1 MKHIVFNEAD
11 VAVLEQAIVLEP
23 AMAGEVVLIRDDYAV
38 GPLYAPG
45 QAAGWQKRR
54 AWWQH
59 LLSVAAPAE
68 ADALLDMVNDKQVL
82 HGLTTA
88 LQADEAECLWIW
100 AAQNKH
106 DVSGYYWLISQLQP
120 WQGRV
125 FILYLNN
132 LPFINDKGNIFYPQW
147 LWQIPPREFLKARKL
162 ARPVTPGEFE
172 IDADEYLRLAATG
185 HEVRLLEGGKK
196 LAGYGAD
203 YYDDSLDQ
211 LVTGDFVK
219 AGRLVQQ
226 HLTRVKET
234 TGDLYLLWRLKQLA
248 ETRGYEVKGDMQ
260 KGPRDFELRHPAR
273 PSNKKKDDSAAEA

>member
-11 VAVLEQAIVLEP
+11 VAVLEQAIGLEP
-23 AMAGEVVLIRDDYAV
+23 ALTGEVVLIRDDYAV

-45 QAAGWQKRR
+45 QQEGWQKRR

-59 LLSVAAPAE
+59 LLAAAAPAE
-68 ADALLDMVNDKQVL
+68 ADALLDMVKDRQTL
-82 HGLTTA
+82 HDLTTA
-88 LQADEAECLWIW
+88 LQADENECLWIW

-132 LPFINDKGNIFYPQW
+132 LPFISDKGQIFYPQW
-147 LWQIPPREFLKARKL
+147 LWQIPPREYLKARKL
-162 ARPVTPGEFE
+162 ARPVTSGEFE
-172 IDADEYLRLAATG
+172 IDTDEYLRLADTG

-196 LAGYGAD
+196 LSGYGAD
-203 YYDDSLDQ
+203 YYDESLDQ

-219 AGRLVQQ
+219 ASRLVQQ
-226 HLTRVKET
+226 HHARFKET
-234 TGDLYLLWRLKQLA
+234 TGHLYLLWRLKLLA
-248 ETRGYEVKGDMQ
+248 ETRGYEVRGDLQ

>member
-11 VAVLEQAIVLEP
+11 VAVLEQAIALEP
-23 AMAGEVVLIRDDYAV
+23 ALMGDIVLIRDDYAV

-45 QAAGWQKRR
+45 QPEGWQKRR
-54 AWWQH
+54 NWWQH
-59 LLSVAAPAE
+59 LLAASAPAE
-68 ADALLDMVNDKQVL
+68 ADSLLDMVNDKQVL

-132 LPFINDKGNIFYPQW
+132 LPFINDKGSIFYPQW

-172 IDADEYLRLAATG
+172 IDTDEYLRLAATA

-196 LAGYGAD
+196 LAGFAVD
-203 YYDDSLDQ
+203 YYDATLDE

-219 AGRLVQQ
+219 AGRLVQL
-226 HLTRVKET
+226 HLSRAKET
-234 TGDLYLLWRLKQLA
+234 TGDLFLLWRLKLLA
-248 ETRGYEVKGDMQ
+248 ETQGYEVKGDKQ

-273 PSNKKKDDSAAEA
+273 PSNKKKDVAPTDT